1 MGFYRLM
8 EIDENNNSR
17 MWMRVNNLIND
28 EELEECETIDIDM
41 EKILNTIKK
50 CEEIYNKD

>member
-1 MGFYRLM
+1 M

-50 CEEIYNKD
+50 CEEIHNKD

>member
-1 MGFYRLM
+1 M

-28 EELEECETIDIDM
+28 EELEESETIDIDM
-41 EKILNTIKK
+41 EKTLNTIKK
-50 CEEIYNKD
+50 CEEIHNKD

>member
-1 MGFYRLM
+1 M

-28 EELEECETIDIDM
+28 EELEEGETIDIDM